1 MVEFVRRGICTLVVI
16 VVALLSAASQASAR
30 TVPQGFYGVNYSGN
44 VEVLPF
50 GIQSQLWNRLAT
62 GGAESARLL
71 FNWDIAEKTQG
82 NYNWSRIDS
91 LVLAAS
97 QRRMKIL
104 ATVEYAPP
112 WAKLYPGQVASPP
125 RSPSD
130 YAGFLKQLIK
140 RYGANGDFWKGPD
153 LLHPHRTDI
162 PYNPV
167 EEWAIWNEPEI
178 GFHWY
183 RGRKHPWGKREA
195 LQYAA
200 LLNAAY
206 TAVHASTD
214 PTGKVVMAALSINAP
229 QNLQHFYDWTN
240 IKGKFDIS
248 ALQAYA
254 GKATYIPTLLTNF
267 RNALNH
273 NGATNVP
280 LYVTEMTWPAAKGH
294 ANPAY
299 ANTGYMKGFITD
311 KQGAANRLTKGYS
324 LLRAGRA
331 KWNLQRV
338 FWYQAE
344 SPYSGNFEYDYSGL
358 LSVGPKPRY
367 AIANLPV
374 YTAYQNSARSAEGCA
389 KATSGACK

>member
-50 GIQSQLWNRLAT
+50 GTQSQLWNRLAT

-195 LQYAA
+195 RHGRAVDQRPPEPPA
-200 LLNAAY
+200 LLRLDQHQGQVRHLGAPGLRREGD
-206 TAVHASTD
+206 VHTHPAD
-214 PTGKVVMAALSINAP
+214 QLPQRAEPQRRDKRPALR
-229 QNLQHFYDWTN
+229 HGD
-240 IKGKFDIS
+240 DV
-248 ALQAYA
+248 A
-254 GKATYIPTLLTNF
+254 GGEGPREPGLREHRLHEG
-267 RNALNH
+267 LH
-273 NGATNVP
+273 NR
-280 LYVTEMTWPAAKGH
+280 
-294 ANPAY
+294 
-299 ANTGYMKGFITD
+299 
-311 KQGAANRLTKGYS
+311 Q
-324 LLRAGRA
+324 AGR
-331 KWNLQRV
+331 
-338 FWYQAE
+338 
-344 SPYSGNFEYDYSGL
+344 S
-358 LSVGPKPRY
+358 
-367 AIANLPV
+367 
-374 YTAYQNSARSAEGCA
+374 
-389 KATSGACK
+389 